1 MKVFSSIVIGRLTLG
16 DICVNQILR
25 KVKEKP
31 THEEIYEK
39 LSSLFNLKFKVQL
52 KDSPI
57 EFDNFLLVKNV
68 VLENE
73 NYVILFRKEKEILKF
88 RNRDEFVS
96 SFISFIDIKI
106 NQFEEEFKDLQKFES
121 MSMGIK
127 YDENEVYMRHESI
140 GHGTTK
146 LNQIREKLVNANK
159 SSSK

>member
-1 MKVFSSIVIGRLTLG
+1 M
-16 DICVNQILR
+16 
-25 KVKEKP
+25 KEKP

-39 LSSLFNLKFKVQL
+39 LSSLFNLKFKAQL
-52 KDSPI
+52 KDSQI
-57 EFDNFLLVKNV
+57 EFNNFLLAKNV

-88 RNRDEFVS
+88 RNRNEFLS

-106 NQFEEEFKDLQKFES
+106 NKFEEEFKDLQKFES

-127 YDENEVYMRHESI
+127 YDENEVYMRHENI

-146 LNQIREKLVNANK
+146 LNRIREKLVNANK
-159 SSSK
+159 SCSK

>member
-1 MKVFSSIVIGRLTLG
+1 MK
-16 DICVNQILR
+16 D
-25 KVKEKP
+25 KP

-39 LSSLFNLKFKVQL
+39 LSSLFNLKFKAQL

-68 VLENE
+68 ILENE

-88 RNRDEFVS
+88 RNRDEFLS

-159 SSSK
+159 SSQNETKKSALK